1 MLSRGDIISPAPRSM
16 RKALIDINVQS
27 LYSTGME
34 FKTTRM
40 VKINDSE
47 ENSWYTIAVH
57 VLDVEAYMQKYVEGC
72 PHLTYE
78 VQQGVLVGHF
88 ITEALKREKVDSRI
102 VTMGF
107 N

>member
-1 MLSRGDIISPAPRSM
+1 
-16 RKALIDINVQS
+16 
-27 LYSTGME
+27 ME
-34 FKTTRM
+34 FKKTRM

-57 VLDVEAYMQKYVEGC
+57 VLDVEAFMQKYVEGC

-78 VQQGVLVGHF
+78 VQSDMVGHF
-88 ITEALKREKVDSRI
+88 ITEALNREKVDSRI